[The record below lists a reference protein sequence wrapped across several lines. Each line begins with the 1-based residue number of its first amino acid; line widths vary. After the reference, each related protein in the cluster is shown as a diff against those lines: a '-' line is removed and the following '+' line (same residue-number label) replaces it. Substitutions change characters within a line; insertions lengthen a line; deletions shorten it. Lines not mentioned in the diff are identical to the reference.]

1 MGKIKALWNK
11 FKQQLTTGNK
21 WILWCVVG
29 SILAM
34 LVIHALFVPVG
45 PDWLQA
51 RWGAGDLLTYVG
63 TVSLSLLAVWQNK
76 RFKEEN
82 DKAQERLERISQQ
95 ANELAII
102 NKILEHEEHRIE
114 RMNVALSRFDD
125 FSDLTRLLA
134 QQRNLL
140 KEHNVTA
147 GMVQCRLDLQ
157 NSYKDLLFQLVDD
170 PFIDTNALRVHATKC
185 FLQAGTVVDMISHSE
200 GMVNPQRFST
210 ECDKLKQLK
219 LDFLEMSNNYLDSV
233 NKTYRHLLY
242 DNVSIQ
248 EIRAMR
254 VNQIQE
260 DAEGQCKE
268 QQSEKI

>member
-21 WILWCVVG
+21 WILWWVVV

-95 ANELAII
+95 TNELSII

-140 KEHNVTA
+140 NEHNLTA

-157 NSYKDLLFQLVDD
+157 NSYKDLLFKLVDD
-170 PFIDTNALRVHATKC
+170 PFIDTNALRVHSSKC
-185 FLQAGTVVDMISHSE
+185 FIQAGTVIEMIAHSE
-200 GMVNPQRFST
+200 GMVNMQGFST

-219 LDFLEMSNNYLDSV
+219 LDFLEMSNNYRDSV

-242 DNVSIQ
+242 DNVFIQ
-248 EIRAMR
+248 EIRAMKI
-254 VNQIQE
+254 NQIQE
-260 DAEGQCKE
+260 ESE
-268 QQSEKI
+268 TQSEEQHT